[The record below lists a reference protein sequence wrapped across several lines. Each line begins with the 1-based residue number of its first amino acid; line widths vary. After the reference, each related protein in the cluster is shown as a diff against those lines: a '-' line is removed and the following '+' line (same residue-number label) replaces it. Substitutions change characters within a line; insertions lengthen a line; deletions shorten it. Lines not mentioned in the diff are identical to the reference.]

1 MLGIADPLIMTPL
14 ADMRQQRLRYERI
27 VARTLDLAQQI
38 PAGAARVKGIEND
51 IAVFEKAGHGCPI
64 GIGGDMSIAAPDRI
78 GHQHLQRGRRSEEH
92 TSELQ
97 SIMRISYAVFCLK
110 KKKTTD

>member
-38 PAGAARVKGIEND
+38 PAGAARVTGIEND
-51 IAVFEKAGHGCPI
+51 VAVFEKAGHGFPI
-64 GIGGDMSIAAPDRI
+64 GIGGDMSIAAPYRTD
-78 GHQHLQRGRRSEEH
+78 HHHLPRGRIAF
-92 TSELQ
+92 TSVVD
-97 SIMRISYAVFCLK
+97 RHA
-110 KKKTTD
+110 TTTHVIPVAANV